1 MSPAAETLLL
11 KNGRFWTGDPHRPWA
26 EAVLVEGERI
36 RALGSLEEVRQSAT
50 GRARETDLE
59 GALGL
64 PGFIDSHVH
73 FMAGGFQLLSVN
85 LRSAQSPQEMA
96 RRLGERAATIPAGT
110 WITGGEWDHENW
122 GGELPR
128 RDQVDGATPNHP
140 VFVRRLDGHM
150 ALANSLALRLASI
163 DRTVSDP
170 PGGTVVRDRA
180 SGEPTGVLKDKAMDL
195 VARVI
200 PGPDDAKKR
209 AAALAALS
217 EAARLG
223 VTSVHDMGSFED
235 LRLYQ
240 SLKREGRLIL
250 RIYSI
255 LPLPEWENL
264 ARAGLEA
271 TFGDSWISVGAVK
284 GFVDGSLGSTTA
296 LFYEPYADAPETSG
310 LPADMM
316 FPEGNLRRL
325 ISAADGARLR
335 LAVHAIGDRAN
346 GILLDLV
353 EELVADGG
361 RERRF
366 RIEHAQH
373 LRPEHI
379 DRMARLGV
387 VASMQPYHAV
397 DDGRWAEKRLGAERI
412 RLAFAFR
419 SLLDRGVKLAFGS
432 DWFVA
437 PLNPLLGIDAAVTR
451 RTLDGKHPNGWIPE
465 QKISLEEALRAYTGG
480 GAYASFEEDR
490 KGVLRPGALAD
501 IVVLSEDLFRL
512 PPERIREAR
521 VTRTWVGGRRVFPP
535 EG

>member
-1 MSPAAETLLL
+1 
-11 KNGRFWTGDPHRPWA
+11 
-26 EAVLVEGERI
+26 
-36 RALGSLEEVRQSAT
+36 
-50 GRARETDLE
+50 
-59 GALGL
+59 
-64 PGFIDSHVH
+64 
-73 FMAGGFQLLSVN
+73 
-85 LRSAQSPQEMA
+85 
-96 RRLGERAATIPAGT
+96 
-110 WITGGEWDHENW
+110 
-122 GGELPR
+122 
-128 RDQVDGATPNHP
+128 
-140 VFVRRLDGHM
+140 
-150 ALANSLALRLASI
+150 
-163 DRTVSDP
+163 
-170 PGGTVVRDRA
+170 
-180 SGEPTGVLKDKAMDL
+180 
-195 VARVI
+195 
-200 PGPDDAKKR
+200 
-209 AAALAALS
+209 
-217 EAARLG
+217 
-223 VTSVHDMGSFED
+223 MGSFED

-296 LFYEPYADAPETSG
+296 LFYEPYADAPETCG

-325 ISAADGARLR
+325 ISAADRARLR